1 MLRVKKNI
9 KRKPDLVGVQIF
21 KLKIK
26 NIKEI
31 KMSKGKNQHVVP
43 HKNGWAVR
51 GEKNKRNTRLTETK
65 EEALKI
71 ARQIAKNQ
79 KSELI
84 IKNKQGKII
93 DSDSYGNDPFPKRD
107 MKH

>member
-1 MLRVKKNI
+1 M
-9 KRKPDLVGVQIF
+9 P
-21 KLKIK
+21 
-26 NIKEI
+26 
-31 KMSKGKNQHVVP
+31 KGKNQHVVP

-51 GEKNKRNTRLTETK
+51 GEKNTRYTRLTDTK
-65 EEALKI
+65 EEAMKI

-84 IKNKQGKII
+84 IKDKHGKII

-107 MKH
+107 MKY